1 MEWIRFV
8 KCSKIILAT
17 ICGLTVAEPGY
28 VASVLPYG
36 YLRVPLIYDGKVLET
51 PEVAQ
56 AKAAHLATQA
66 YEAARNTIGVA
77 HVPTV
82 LRVYASASGAP
93 IGADGRV
100 VDTPEVAQAKA
111 AHLTAHALEAAKHL
125 GLEPY
130 GALSYV
136 SVPYTYGFGYGAPLG
151 PDGRVVDTPEVV
163 QAKAAHFAAHAE
175 AAARTAEKSDYE

>member
-1 MEWIRFV
+1 M
-8 KCSKIILAT
+8 AT

-28 VASVLPYG
+28 VAYG
-36 YLRVPLIYDGKVLET
+36 YLRVPLIYDGKVLDT

-66 YEAARNTIGVA
+66 YEAARNTIGVG

-82 LRVYASASGAP
+82 LRVYAPASGAP

-111 AHLTAHALEAAKHL
+111 AHLTAHALVIN
-125 GLEPY
+125 
-130 GALSYV
+130 SN
-136 SVPYTYGFGYGAPLG
+136 
-151 PDGRVVDTPEVV
+151 
-163 QAKAAHFAAHAE
+163 
-175 AAARTAEKSDYE
+175 